1 MHDVWR
7 GRGVGGEGG
16 RSDKLGGKSH
26 HKLCPPWCVCCLD
39 SADVHGAARGNLR
52 DGVLC
57 GESKD

>member
-1 MHDVWR
+1 MMC
-7 GRGVGGEGG
+7 GVGGEGG

-39 SADVHGAARGNLR
+39 SADVRGAARGSLR

-57 GESKD
+57 GKSKD